1 MPSVKWI
8 GFSVIFIFS
17 IIAGALSG
25 FLYWTVSDLPEVRS
39 LEAYKPVESSFVY
52 SSDNKVLA
60 EFYLERRNYVH
71 HYNIPSGVKKAFIAI
86 EDQRF
91 YSHPGIDVIGILR
104 AFYRNIKAQ
113 NIVEGG
119 STITQQLAKML
130 FLKPEKSISR
140 KIKEAI
146 IATQIEKRYTKDEI
160 LGMYLNQAYFG
171 ARAYGIEAAA
181 QTYFG
186 KSVNDLQTAE
196 TALLAGLPKAP
207 AMYSPFKSP
216 EKALLRRQIALK
228 KMLENGYISKEEY
241 EKSNAEP
248 LPSKPHLRK
257 YEAPYFVEFLR
268 QQLEAK
274 YGDRIYT
281 SGLRIHSTIDHNMQ
295 QIAEKAVFHGIK
307 NLESRKRTG
316 VQAALIAIDP
326 HNGHIKAMVGGTD
339 FWETQFN
346 RATMALRQPG
356 SAFKP
361 FVYLAALENGMSA
374 DDAMLDA
381 PLSFQGSRP
390 GTKWSP
396 KNYDNEYRG
405 NVTLK
410 TALALSLNTVTV
422 RLAYNLGI
430 ENIINTAKNL
440 GIKSSL
446 APYLPTSLGASDVT
460 LLELTAAYAAFST
473 GRKIAPMSYE
483 KVTGRDGMLLEEK
496 FPSLDDVI
504 SEETVYDLKE
514 LLKAVVDTG
523 TAQKAKAL
531 QRAVYGK
538 TGTTNDYSDAWFIGF
553 DDNLVVGVWVG
564 RDNHKPIGAKETG
577 SQAALPIWIEFMKNI
592 PYSPPEPAE
601 QAEE

>member
-1 MPSVKWI
+1 
-8 GFSVIFIFS
+8 
-17 IIAGALSG
+17 
-25 FLYWTVSDLPEVRS
+25 
-39 LEAYKPVESSFVY
+39 
-52 SSDNKVLA
+52 
-60 EFYLERRNYVH
+60 
-71 HYNIPSGVKKAFIAI
+71 
-86 EDQRF
+86 
-91 YSHPGIDVIGILR
+91 
-104 AFYRNIKAQ
+104 
-113 NIVEGG
+113 
-119 STITQQLAKML
+119 ML
-130 FLKPEKSISR
+130 FLKPEKNISR

-186 KSVNDLQTAE
+186 KPVNELLTSEA
-196 TALLAGLPKAP
+196 ALLAGLPKAP
-207 AMYSPFKSP
+207 ALYSPLKSP
-216 EKALLRRQIALK
+216 EKALLRRQIVLK

-241 EKSNAEP
+241 KKSNADP
-248 LPSKPHLRK
+248 LPLKPHSRK
-257 YEAPYFVEFLR
+257 YEAPYFVEYLR

-281 SGLRIHSTIDHNMQ
+281 SGLRIYSTIDHNMQ
-295 QIAEKAVFHGIK
+295 KIAEEAVSYGIK
-307 NLESRKRTG
+307 NLQNRKRIG

-326 HNGHIKAMVGGTD
+326 RNGHIKAMVGGTD

-361 FVYLAALENGMSA
+361 FVYLSALENGMSS
-374 DDAMLDA
+374 DDIMLDA
-381 PLSFQGSRP
+381 PLSFQGAKP
-390 GTKWSP
+390 GAKWSP

-405 NVTLK
+405 EVTLK

-422 RLAYNLGI
+422 RLASHLGI
-430 ENIINTAKNL
+430 ENIINTAKKL

-460 LLELTAAYAAFST
+460 LLELTAAYSAFST
-473 GRKIAPMSYE
+473 GRKIETMSYE
-483 KVTGRDGMLLEEK
+483 KITNRDGILLEEK
-496 FPSLDDVI
+496 FPSLDEVI
-504 SEETVYDLKE
+504 SAETTYNIKE
-514 LLKAVVDTG
+514 LLKEVVETG

-531 QRAVYGK
+531 QRTIYGK

-564 RDNHKPIGAKETG
+564 RDNHKPIGTKETG
-577 SQAALPIWIEFMKNI
+577 AQAALPIWIEFMKNI
-592 PYSPPEPAE
+592 PYFPAE
-601 QAEE
+601 PVEPTE